1 MAKAK
6 TEPSLEPSE
15 VIPDPAPES
24 VTEVVNL
31 DYKASWE
38 SAAMRAHKLEAV
50 LKAHN
55 IAVDLKNI
63 SSEGLTISDGVVY
76 GDVEYKAVEVK
87 APTMPQPTATSA
99 ITMDQ
104 IDSMSADEINANW
117 DEIAKV
123 LEASTV

>member
-1 MAKAK
+1 
-6 TEPSLEPSE
+6 
-15 VIPDPAPES
+15 
-24 VTEVVNL
+24 
-31 DYKASWE
+31 
-38 SAAMRAHKLEAV
+38 MRAHKLEAV

-87 APTMPQPTATSA
+87 APTTPQPTATSA